1 MPIIYDNIEGNNLSD
16 GLRKALGKARRA
28 DFCAGY
34 FNLRGWAAVCDQ
46 VQNLPGDG
54 EKICRLIVGMPP
66 RPEAYSVRQ
75 LHGGPPE
82 DPATNAD
89 ALQRRRAAAE
99 QFAKQLTLGTP
110 GNADRATLQ
119 KLHKQLLETP
129 VPRLRVKLFTRHP
142 LHAKLYLVHYGDQAV
157 VPIVGFLGSSNLT
170 LAGLKNNGELNVD
183 VTDNDAAQKLDK
195 WFEGRWDD
203 RLCLDITEELA
214 EIIDESWAGKLRKPH
229 HIYIKTAWH
238 LSHEEMDAAKN
249 FAIPAEFKNVLLP
262 FQARAVQLAAQRL
275 NRAERGVVI
284 GDVVGLGKTMVA
296 AAVAKTFQEDRG
308 DNALVI
314 CPPRLIPMWKEYLQE
329 YKIAGDTLSLG
340 TTNKL
345 ADLRRYALVVVDE
358 SHNLRNRQSAR
369 HAHVRD
375 YIRQNDSAVI
385 LLTAT
390 PYNKEIEDLTN
401 QLRLFLDPESDLGV
415 RPENAI
421 HAEGGAVQ
429 FKAKHSATQISSLSA
444 FEKSKHQDD
453 LRELM
458 RRFMIRRTRSH
469 IRDYHAKEDSRG
481 KYLEFGNGGKYYF
494 PARVVSPMDFPQ
506 EEKDDPYEKLH
517 SPAVEEIIGTLALPR
532 YGLKLYLR
540 EDADKIAKPGEDII
554 IENLNRAGKR
564 MLGFARTGLFKRLE
578 SGGDAFLISIRRH
591 ITRNAV
597 FLAALETGDKLPVGR
612 PATEMLDDTIAESDD
627 GEIFESEE
635 REESAEG
642 VEWSAFMKK
651 GSEVCKQMLG
661 DAKQAKEWPRPE
673 LFRCDE
679 LRRDLKKDCDAL
691 LKILKMVPTWDP
703 ARDRKLHALAKLC
716 GDTHKEDKILIF
728 TQYTETAL
736 YLMKQLRALKIGPV
750 ECAHGQKNT
759 FAIAARFS
767 PKSNDSPIGWQ
778 NEIRVL
784 VATDAMSEGQNLQD
798 AHIVVNYDLPW
809 AVIRL
814 TQRVGRVDRIGQTH
828 EEILSY
834 SAFPQDGLEDILNLR
849 ARLLQRIRQ
858 NNEIIGS
865 DERHFHDEESGK
877 KEDEKIRDLFSGTG
891 ELTEDDEGETDL
903 VSSAHEIWR
912 NAVKA
917 NPKLEK
923 IIPQMPDVCFA
934 AKQSRPASDKDEAPG
949 GALAYVRIS
958 GNRVLTHIGENGEI
972 RTQSQAEILKMM
984 ACEPKEKALE
994 IPENH
999 NDLVTVAAKRA
1010 RESRD
1015 DIGGQLGGP
1024 SAPRR
1029 IAYNRL
1035 SAWAAENNDTVFAES
1050 EFVVDVK
1057 NAVQC
1062 IYDVPLRETA
1072 RRQIGNQIRV
1082 DILDD
1087 DLAKMVVR
1095 LHKAGKLCENPKNEE
1110 NDDDRNEPQIICS
1123 MGLVT

>member
-1 MPIIYDNIEGNNLSD
+1 MPTIYDNLENDLAD
-16 GLRKALGKARRA
+16 GLREALGEARRA

-75 LHGGPPE
+75 LHGGTSE

-89 ALQRRRAAAE
+89 ALQRRRDAAE
-99 QFAKQLTLGTP
+99 QFAKQLTLGAP
-110 GNADRATLQ
+110 GNADRMTLQ
-119 KLHKQLLETP
+119 KLRKQLLETP
-129 VPRLRVKLFTRHP
+129 GPRLCVKLFTRHP
-142 LHAKLYLVHYGDQAV
+142 LHAKLYLVHRDDKM
-157 VPIVGFLGSSNLT
+157 VPTAGFLGSSNLT
-170 LAGLKNNGELNVD
+170 LAGLKNNGELNVK
-183 VTDNDAAQKLDK
+183 VTENDAAKKLDK
-195 WFEGRWDD
+195 WFEERWND

-214 EIIDESWAGKLRKPH
+214 EIIDESWAGRLRKPH

-308 DNALVI
+308 DSVLVI
-314 CPPRLIPMWKEYLQE
+314 CPPRLRPMWKEYLQE
-329 YKIAGDTLSLG
+329 YKIAGKTLSLG
-340 TTNKL
+340 KTNKL

-369 HAHVRD
+369 HAHVRN
-375 YIRQNDSAVI
+375 YIRRNDSAVI

-401 QLRLFLDPESDLGV
+401 QLRLFLDPEADLGV

-421 HAEGGAVQ
+421 HAEGGVVQ
-429 FKAKHSATQISSLSA
+429 FKAKHSATQISSLTA
-444 FEKSKHQDD
+444 FEKSDHPDD

-469 IRDYHAKEDSRG
+469 IREYHAKKDKKGE
-481 KYLEFGNGGKYYF
+481 YLEFGNGGKYYF
-494 PARVVSPMDFPQ
+494 PRRSAHPMDFPQ

-517 SPAVEEIIGTLALPR
+517 SPAVEKIIGTLALPR

-540 EDADKIAKPGEDII
+540 EDADKIAEPGEDTI

-597 FLAALETGDKLPVGR
+597 FLAALESGNKLPVGR
-612 PATEMLDDTIAESDD
+612 PATEMLDDSIAESDD
-627 GEIFESEE
+627 DGIFKSEE

-642 VEWSAFMKK
+642 VKWSAFMEK
-651 GSEVCKQMLG
+651 GGEVCKQMLG
-661 DAKQAKEWPRPE
+661 DAKQAAKWPRPE
-673 LFRCDE
+673 LFCRDE
-679 LRRDLKKDCDAL
+679 LKRDLKKDCDAL
-691 LKILKMVPTWDP
+691 LKILEMVPIWEP

-716 GDTHKEDKILIF
+716 GETYKKDKILIF
-728 TQYTETAL
+728 TQYRETAL
-736 YLMKQLRALKIGPV
+736 YLTQQLRALKIGPV
-750 ECAHGQKNT
+750 ECAHGGRQT
-759 FAIAARFS
+759 TAIAARFS
-767 PKSNDSPIGWQ
+767 PKSNGSETGRQ

-784 VATDAMSEGQNLQD
+784 VATDTMSEGQNLQD

-834 SAFPQDGLEDILNLR
+834 SAFPRDGLENILNLR

-865 DERHFHDEESGK
+865 DERFFHDEESEK
-877 KEDEKIRDLFSGTG
+877 KEEQKIRDLFSGTG

-903 VSSAHEIWR
+903 ISYAHEIWR

-917 NPKLEK
+917 NPKLEQ

-934 AKQSRPASDKDEAPG
+934 AKQSRPTSDKEAASG

-958 GNRVLTHIGENGEI
+958 GNRILTHIGENGEI
-972 RTQSQAEILKMM
+972 RTQSQTEILKMM
-984 ACEPKEKALE
+984 ACEPKEKPLD

-999 NDLVTVAAKRA
+999 NDLVKIARQRA

-1024 SAPRR
+1024 AAPRR
-1029 IAYNRL
+1029 RAYHRL
-1035 SAWAAENNDTVFAES
+1035 SDWVVGKQDTVFDES
-1050 EFVVDVK
+1050 ELVAEVK
-1057 NAVQC
+1057 DAVQH
-1062 IYDVPLRETA
+1062 IFDFPLCETA
-1072 RRQIGNQIRV
+1072 RRQIGNQIRI
-1082 DILDD
+1082 DIRDD
-1087 DLAKMVVR
+1087 ELAKMVVR
-1095 LHKAGKLCENPKNEE
+1095 LHKAGKLCENPKNEK

-1123 MGLVT
+1123 MGLVK

>member
-1 MPIIYDNIEGNNLSD
+1 MPTIYDNLETDLAD
-16 GLRKALGKARRA
+16 GLRQALGEARRA

-54 EKICRLIVGMPP
+54 EKICRLIVGMQP

-75 LHGGPPE
+75 LHGGTPE
-82 DPATNAD
+82 DPATNAV
-89 ALQRRRAAAE
+89 AYQRRRDAAR
-99 QFAKQLTLGTP
+99 QFVKQLTLGAP

-119 KLHKQLLETP
+119 KLRRQLLEKEP

-142 LHAKLYLVHYGDQAV
+142 LHAKLYLVHRGDQT

-183 VTDNDAAQKLDK
+183 VTENDAAKKLDK
-195 WFEGRWDD
+195 WFEERWND

-214 EIIDESWAGKLRKPH
+214 EIINESWAGKPRDPH

-275 NRAERGVVI
+275 NRQERGVVI

-308 DNALVI
+308 DSALVI
-314 CPPRLIPMWKEYLQE
+314 CPPRLAPMWEEYLQE
-329 YKIAGDTLSLG
+329 YKIAGKTLSLG
-340 TTNKL
+340 KTNKL

-369 HAHVRD
+369 HVHVRD

-401 QLRLFLDPESDLGV
+401 QLRLFLDPEADLGV

-421 HAEGGAVQ
+421 RDNGGAAQ
-429 FKAKHSATQISSLSA
+429 FKAKHSAAQISSLTA
-444 FEKSKHQDD
+444 FEKSDHPDD

-469 IRDYHAKEDSRG
+469 IREYHAKKDSRG
-481 KYLEFGNGGKYYF
+481 EYLEFGNGGKYYF
-494 PARVVSPMDFPQ
+494 PRRVVRPMDFPQ
-506 EEKDDPYEKLH
+506 EDKDDPYEKLH

-540 EDADKIAKPGEDII
+540 EDADDIAKPGEDII

-597 FLAALETGDKLPVGR
+597 FLAALESGDKLPVGR
-612 PATEMLDDTIAESDD
+612 PATEMLDESIAESDN
-627 GEIFESEE
+627 GEMFESEE

-651 GSEVCKQMLG
+651 GREVCKQMLG
-661 DAKQAKEWPRPE
+661 DAKQAAEWPRPE

-679 LRRDLKKDCDAL
+679 LKRDLKEDCDAL
-691 LKILKMVPTWDP
+691 LKILEMVPTWEP

-716 GDTHKEDKILIF
+716 GETHKKQKILIF
-728 TQYTETAL
+728 TQYRETAL
-736 YLMKQLRALKIGPV
+736 YLMKELRALKIGPV

-767 PKSNDSPIGWQ
+767 PKSNGNQIGRQ

-814 TQRVGRVDRIGQTH
+814 TQRVGRVDRIGQ
-828 EEILSY
+828 EAPEILSY
-834 SAFPQDGLEDILNLR
+834 SAVPQDGLEDILNLR

-877 KEDEKIRDLFSGTG
+877 KEEQKHRDLFSGKG

-903 VSSAHEIWR
+903 ISHAHEIWR

-917 NPKLEK
+917 NPELEK

-934 AKQSRPASDKDEAPG
+934 AKKSRPASDKEAAPG
-949 GALAYVRIS
+949 GALAYVRIG
-958 GNRVLTHIGENGEI
+958 GNRVLTHIGEDEKI

-984 ACEPKEKALE
+984 ACEPQEKALK

-999 NDLVTVAAKRA
+999 NDLVKIARQRA

-1035 SAWAAENNDTVFAES
+1035 LAWAIENRDTVFAES
-1050 EFVVDVK
+1050 DLVADVK
-1057 NAVQC
+1057 NAVQRV
-1062 IYDVPLRETA
+1062 YDSPLRDTA
-1072 RRQIGNQIRV
+1072 RRQIKNQIRLNIR
-1082 DILDD
+1082 DGE
-1087 DLAKMVVR
+1087 LAKMVVR
-1095 LHKAGKLCENPKNEE
+1095 LHKDGKLCENPKNEDD
-1110 NDDDRNEPQIICS
+1110 DDDRNEPQIICS
-1123 MGLVT
+1123 MGLVK